1 MILHITPQDK
11 FISSFVKLLERRLD
25 DFEEKHRF
33 WVLRSGSNYPLA
45 PAPNVIFEP
54 NLARFTKL
62 ARLIWKIQ
70 RADKIILHGLFQPRL
85 VRLLALQPWVLKK
98 CYWVMWGGDLYA
110 YQNADTSVG
119 SRIKEFF
126 RRVVIKRMGHL
137 VTYLEGDVDL
147 ARQWYGAR
155 GQYNYCYM
163 YPSNLYVEIFE
174 QSEKSKSK
182 SINILIGNSADP
194 SNNHSDTLKILE
206 PYRSE
211 NITIYAPLSYGSSDY
226 ANRISLEGKRVF
238 GEKFIP
244 LMDFMQLDE
253 YQKFLA
259 GIDIAMFNHR
269 RQQGMGNS
277 INLLGMGKKL
287 FIRPEVTP
295 YRLFAELGVKVFDI
309 EQFELT
315 MLNAEDAA
323 QNAQKVKSIFS
334 EDQLFT
340 QLKTLFGR

>member
-11 FISSFVKLLERRLD
+11 FISSFIELLERRLD

-33 WVLRSGSNYPLA
+33 WVLRSGGNYPLA

-54 NLARFTKL
+54 NLVRFTRL
-62 ARLIWKIQ
+62 AKFIWEIQ
-70 RADKIILHGLFQPRL
+70 KAEKIILHGLFQARL
-85 VRLLALQPWVLKK
+85 VRVLALMPWVLKK
-98 CYWVMWGGDLYA
+98 CYWVMWGGDLYK
-110 YQNADTSVG
+110 YQNADISVG

-126 RRVVIKRMGHL
+126 RRVVIKRLGHL
-137 VTYLEGDVDL
+137 VTYLEGDVEL

-155 GQYNYCYM
+155 GRYHCCFM

-174 QSEKSKSK
+174 QSESTK

-194 SNNHSDTLKILE
+194 SNNHSEILKILE
-206 PYRSE
+206 PYRDE
-211 NITIYAPLSYGSSDY
+211 NITIYAPLSYGPSDY
-226 ANRISLEGKRVF
+226 ANRMSLEGKRVF

-244 LMDFMQLDE
+244 LMDFMPLDE
-253 YQKFLA
+253 YQRLLA

-287 FIRPEVTP
+287 FMRTDVTP
-295 YRLFAELGVKVFDI
+295 YRLFAEMGVKVFDI
-309 EQFELT
+309 NQFELT
-315 MLNAEDAA
+315 LLNAEDAA

-334 EDQLFT
+334 EDQLFN